1 MILKKVGEDIKAF
14 LHEIV
19 NCAVAK
25 VVSEGNVIVYQLDR
39 SGKEVKAIPFLHWRE
54 GKVTERA
61 DKRKMSIEY
70 IKPEGRSKGLFVS
83 KANKICVP
91 LMA

>member
-1 MILKKVGEDIKAF
+1 M
-14 LHEIV
+14 

-39 SGKEVKAIPFLHWRE
+39 SGKEVKAIPFLHWKE
-54 GKVTERA
+54 GKAAKRA
-61 DKRKMSIEY
+61 DKRKMSNEY
-70 IKPEGRSKGLFVS
+70 IKPEGRSKGLFAS
-83 KANKICVP
+83 KTNKICVP